1 MVTVIALSDKWAKVL
16 VPQPETGMG
25 YQIVSV
31 YLKDGRRFDHVV
43 IVGGTISSI
52 KGDSIIPFQESDID
66 KIVVT
71 HDK

>member
-1 MVTVIALSDKWAKVL
+1 MIALSDKWAKVL

>member
-1 MVTVIALSDKWAKVL
+1 VVTVIALSDKWAKVL

>member
-1 MVTVIALSDKWAKVL
+1 
-16 VPQPETGMG
+16 MG

>member
-1 MVTVIALSDKWAKVL
+1 MISLSDKWAGALVL
-16 VPQPETGMG
+16 QRETGMG
-25 YQIVSV
+25 YWVVSV

-52 KGDSIIPFQESDID
+52 RGNPSIPFEESEID